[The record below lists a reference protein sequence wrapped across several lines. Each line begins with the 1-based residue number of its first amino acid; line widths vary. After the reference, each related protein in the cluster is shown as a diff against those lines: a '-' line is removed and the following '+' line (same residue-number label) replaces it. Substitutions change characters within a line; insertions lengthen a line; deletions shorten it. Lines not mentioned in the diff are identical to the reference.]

1 MYKLK
6 IADLIIDVIAKDD
19 RSKPLFNDYL
29 IDSNDNADI
38 SINIENSNDEFID
51 IHDGL
56 AKNIVKY
63 NGFVIH
69 GACILY
75 KDNAYLFIAPS
86 GTGKTTHIRLWMKH
100 LKDLVV
106 INGDKPIIRLI
117 NTLPYIYGTP
127 WMGKERYGNNT
138 SAKLKSIILLKQG
151 PIDKIAKIDKKEHI
165 NEIFNQIYMPEDKTT
180 LIETMDLVDKVFNNV
195 DVYSMDATMNDSAFI
210 TCFEVL
216 TGEKY
221 EGK

>member
-1 MYKLK
+1 M
-6 IADLIIDVIAKDD
+6 IDLSPYFI
-19 RSKPLFNDYL
+19 DYL

-38 SINIENSNDEFID
+38 SNNVENSNDEFLD

-63 NGFVIH
+63 DGFVIH

-86 GTGKTTHIRLWMKH
+86 GTGKTTHIRLWIKH

-127 WMGKERYGNNT
+127 WDNWYK
-138 SAKLKSIILLKQG
+138 
-151 PIDKIAKIDKKEHI
+151 
-165 NEIFNQIYMPEDKTT
+165 
-180 LIETMDLVDKVFNNV
+180 FNNFG
-195 DVYSMDATMNDSAFI
+195 FI
-210 TCFEVL
+210 
-216 TGEKY
+216 Y
-221 EGK
+221 